1 MINRS
6 LGFATDCKRPSDFRI
21 RDYLLGEVLF
31 DVLGI
36 NIYMLG
42 KTSCI
47 DVNNIE
53 DLQVRLGLCSEVSVS
68 VDNYNVFDNCP
79 QENVLRDIK
88 LVPQLVGNISHLNNF
103 SLNQYLHRKHKRLVE
118 KRFPSIAHDMF
129 KTVTDRLHDFR
140 ISRKEKSDR
149 FCMNRFGFIPN
160 IDKTIEENMKLALE
174 QRPAAVYFNECNNMS
189 FHDLSRNKIATATFN
204 LTSLLGLGAK
214 FCPQTDQVSFKNTE
228 AMIARLRKDVRT
240 RCFVSNNNN
249 LDRDAEPPRLY
260 RKNDKWEPNK
270 VNGAIEG
277 AMNRFELTLR
287 KEFDSLKQGKSTNL
301 TMVQKN
307 SLKFLRNQKEL
318 MILLSDKNLGP
329 MVVHRVDYVK
339 AMMEQHLSNRNTYE
353 IITKDEARAYLEVA
367 SRAFID
373 YVSLKGNRID
383 GNDLTCIMR
392 CLDQDTRIPVMHGLG
407 KLHKGK
413 LNPPPYRPVVA
424 IVGSQLHGIGR
435 WVDSYLKELLP
446 FCKTHIKNSDDVLGI
461 LRGFGLVFE
470 DVFIATCDAEAMHP
484 NINTEEGLA
493 FVMVALDAF
502 MFKTKPGWPRKQ
514 LLLAIRLLLKC
525 NVFQFDD
532 TYFRQIEGG
541 AMGNPFTCMWAVV
554 HFALIENLLIESR
567 FKANIVV
574 LVRFIDDMFI
584 IWREIKTQPGK
595 WKDFQICLNKASNL
609 NWGCEDLG
617 DKVVFLD
624 LEIWIDR
631 KEQRF
636 MFKPHTKEISL
647 LLYLPPH
654 SAHPKDVWKGMI
666 HGLLSKYWRHCC
678 RIEDYRKEVQ
688 QLYRGMV
695 NRGHCPAQLKQLF
708 EEVSVS
714 LEKEHSLVGT
724 AVDSRLHSK
733 FNSKLRT
740 KDMSKMV
747 LLHQEYHPKDVSR
760 RTLQRIY
767 RETCGPVFRDLLG
780 IDRAMVAYHKSKN
793 LKDLVIPSRMK
804 ECIEPEL
811 KASTYAVGKTQ
822 AIKVQ
827 DRVNEIASSDGV
839 SMNMRNIVHKTFELV
854 GRDIHY
860 NSYKK
865 KFVIKDKVKEDSY
878 G

>member
-6 LGFATDCKRPSDFRI
+6 FGYSTDHKSPSDFRI

-31 DVLGI
+31 NVLGI

-42 KTSCI
+42 RTSCI
-47 DVNNIE
+47 EINNIE
-53 DLQVRLGLCSEVSVS
+53 ELQVGLGSCSADTVNF
-68 VDNYNVFDNCP
+68 DICNVFENCP
-79 QENVLRDIK
+79 KEKIIRDTK
-88 LVPQLVGNISHLNNF
+88 LVPQLVGNMFNLNNF
-103 SLNQYLHRKHKRLVE
+103 SLNQCLYQKHKRLVE
-118 KRFPSIAHDMF
+118 KRFPSIAHDMVR
-129 KTVTDRLHDFR
+129 TLTDRLHNFR
-140 ISRKEKSDR
+140 TSRKDKSDR

-174 QRPAAVYFNECNNMS
+174 QRPAAVCFNECNNMS
-189 FHDLSRNKIATATFN
+189 FHDLSRNKIATATLN

-214 FCPQTDQVSFKNTE
+214 FCPQTDQVSFKSTE
-228 AMIARLRKDVRT
+228 AMITRLRKDIRT
-240 RCFVSNNNN
+240 RHFVLNNNN
-249 LDRDAEPPRLY
+249 LERNAAPPRLY

-270 VNGAIEG
+270 VHGAIEG

-287 KEFDSLKQGKSTNL
+287 REFGSLKQVKSTNL

-329 MVVHRVDYVK
+329 MVVHREDYVK
-339 AMMEQHLSNRNTYE
+339 AMMEQHLSNKKTCE

-373 YVSLKGNRID
+373 YVSMKDNRID
-383 GNDLTCIMR
+383 CNDLTCIKR
-392 CLDQDTRIPVMHGLG
+392 CLDQDTRIPVMYGLG

-446 FCKTHIKNSDDVLGI
+446 FCKTCIKNSDDVLGI

-470 DVFIATCDAEAMHP
+470 DVFITTSDAEAMYP

-502 MFKTKPGWPRKQ
+502 IFKTKPGWPRKQ

-554 HFALIENLLIESR
+554 HFALVEKLLMESR

-584 IWREIKTQPGK
+584 IWREIKTQPRN

-636 MFKPHTKEISL
+636 MFKPHAKEISL

-654 SAHPKDVWKGMI
+654 SAHPKDAWKGMI

-678 RIEDYRKEVQ
+678 RIEDYKNEVQ
-688 QLYRGMV
+688 QLYRGMI

-708 EEVSVS
+708 EEVSNS
-714 LEKEHSLVGT
+714 LEKRNSPVGT
-724 AVDSRLHSK
+724 EVDSRIHLQC
-733 FNSKLRT
+733 NSKLRA
-740 KDMSKMV
+740 KDMSKIV

-804 ECIEPEL
+804 DCIEPEL

-827 DRVNEIASSDGV
+827 ERVNEVVLSDGA
-839 SMNMRNIVHKTFELV
+839 SMNMRNKVHKTFELV
-854 GRDIHY
+854 DRDIHC

-865 KFVIKDKVKEDSY
+865 KFVIKDREKEDD
-878 G
+878 